1 MRALPALVLALS
13 ALGVLIGCNSR
24 DAKELSQDAG
34 KLGKTLVRSGTNAQ
48 LAGRVNGQL
57 AQTKGISMEG
67 LKVEAENGVVTLS
80 GKIRNEA
87 ERNKIVRAVKDIRG
101 VEKVVN
107 KTTIGR

>member
-1 MRALPALVLALS
+1 MRTLLALSVLAL
-13 ALGVLIGCNSR
+13 LVGCNAR
-24 DAKELSQDAG
+24 DAKELAQDTG

-57 AQTKGISMEG
+57 AQTKGVSMDG

-87 ERNKIVRAVKDIRG
+87 ERNKILRAVKDIRG
-101 VEKVVN
+101 VERVVN